1 MKKFWRIVGWTAL
14 GLGLVLAFGVYRTIW
29 GKPFT
34 INMLANR
41 QAVEFL
47 IDNPEL
53 FTQIGV
59 ADGTIFDRH
68 SDKLAAVGVA
78 KRDADYAQSQKF
90 LDELHD
96 FDRSKLNRQDQI
108 TYDILSDFYGT
119 NLAYQRFD
127 WLSSE
132 GLYPIAP
139 MWGTQV
145 TLPNFLLSSHVIK
158 NEKTARNYVKRL
170 EAAGPKLDAVTAETE
185 RQAKLGVVEPISLL
199 EKAEVGIADT
209 LKPTPADNPLVT
221 SFVDRMNKVP
231 GLDAAL
237 KDSLKQQ
244 AIAAVTTSIYPA
256 FERMTAA
263 LDALKP
269 EAQKQTDGVAR
280 LPDGPAYY
288 ALMVK
293 QMTTTDY
300 TPEQIHKL
308 GLDEVTRIDA
318 EMDALLKAQGLKDGT
333 VAARM
338 QTLAKDPRFLYPNT
352 DEGRKQMLARYQQ
365 ILDEVNAR
373 MPEYFRTLPPG
384 KLLVERVPLA
394 AEKGS
399 AGAYYEP
406 AAMDGSRPGKFF
418 ANLRDL
424 NEMPMWG
431 MKTLAYHEGIPG
443 HHFQISTAMGLKN
456 LPLIRQQ
463 TIYSAY
469 AEGWALYAERFA
481 AEIGMYKDDPW
492 GDLGRLQGELF
503 RAVRLVVDTG
513 LHSQGW
519 SRQQAIDYM
528 VGTTGMAEGGVVSE
542 VERYMGL
549 PGQALAYKVGQLKI
563 LELRE
568 RAKRELGD
576 RFDLKA
582 FHAVV
587 LENGG
592 VPLTILE
599 QLVDE
604 WIATTK
610 AAAPA
615 AAPAAVAPAAAA
627 SQAS

>member
-1 MKKFWRIVGWTAL
+1 VKKFWRIVGWTAL